1 MADIFVS
8 YTSSD
13 REWAHW
19 IAQELTALHHE
30 PHVHDWEIGP
40 GEDIASWMEKR
51 HNQADYVLRVVSPD
65 YLNEDKAP
73 FSTWERRAARGLSG
87 DCAGSCDAA

>member
-8 YTSSD
+8 FTKSD
-13 REWAHW
+13 KQWAHW

-30 PHVHDWEIGP
+30 PHVYDWEIGP
-40 GEDIASWMEKR
+40 GEDVVGWMEKR
-51 HNQADYVLRVVSPD
+51 HEQADYVLCVVSPD

-73 FSTWERRAARGLSG
+73 SPLGSDDRRCGG
-87 DCAGSCDAA
+87 W